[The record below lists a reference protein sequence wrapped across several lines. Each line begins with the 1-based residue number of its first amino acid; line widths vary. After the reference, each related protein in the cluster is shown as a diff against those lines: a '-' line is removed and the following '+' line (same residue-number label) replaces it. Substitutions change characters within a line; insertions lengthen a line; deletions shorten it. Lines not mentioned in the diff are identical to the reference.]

1 MEIYNK
7 IQNIITGG
15 STLIKYTGKAVRIK
29 KGETIRG
36 LAKKAGIAPSTITK
50 WENGSAMPDLIVL
63 DKVAEALDASPWDLI
78 LYTNSKK
85 TSPENI
91 RNICSETEIFKKAYD
106 NAKEEKRPI
115 LKNGKI
121 IDYWIRL
128 SSVISIRVPTS
139 STTNSAIE

>member
-1 MEIYNK
+1 M
-7 IQNIITGG
+7 
-15 STLIKYTGKAVRIK
+15 IKYTGKAVRIK

>member
-1 MEIYNK
+1 M
-7 IQNIITGG
+7 
-15 STLIKYTGKAVRIK
+15 IKYTGKAVRIK

-78 LYTNSKK
+78 LYANSKK

-91 RNICSETEIFKKAYD
+91 RNICSETEILKKAYD

>member
-1 MEIYNK
+1 M
-7 IQNIITGG
+7 
-15 STLIKYTGKAVRIK
+15 IKYTGKAVRIK
-29 KGETIRG
+29 NGETVRG

-85 TSPENI
+85 TSPDNI
-91 RNICSETEIFKKAYD
+91 KNICAEAEIFKKAYD

-115 LKNGKI
+115 LKNGKT

-128 SSVISIRVPTS
+128 SSIISIRVP
-139 STTNSAIE
+139 NS